1 MCVSRWRNLLCWS
14 LGSEVRFENS
24 RAGAAGER
32 RALRSRQPGRLA
44 GKGVY
49 VGDTGLY
56 RTGLLYGFA
65 DRGVVVAI
73 GLYWKRKRASLM
85 NIPAL

>member
-1 MCVSRWRNLLCWS
+1 M
-14 LGSEVRFENS
+14 RFENS

-32 RALRSRQPGRLA
+32 QALRSRQPERLA
-44 GKGVY
+44 GKEVFIG
-49 VGDTGLY
+49 GTGLY

-73 GLYWKRKRASLM
+73 GLCWKRKRASLM
-85 NIPAL
+85 NIPAP